1 MKVLKPILGMIA
13 ALIAIVCGFIWGYA
27 PLRDERLEVKNASH
41 FSNLDQPEEVAR
53 AINEFVKRNN

>member
-1 MKVLKPILGMIA
+1 MKVLKPILGLIA
-13 ALIAIVCGFIWGYA
+13 AWIAIVCGFIWGYA
-27 PLRDERLEVKNASH
+27 HPRTERLAVKNASH